1 MTQYFSWSR
10 ATWTTRSTHSWM
22 VPPQS
27 LLPDGQGVVQQVGRL
42 LVFILIPAR
51 THKANALSQ
60 NGREKRVQAHCLV
73 WRAANVDFLGQFP
86 QLMRHQLTSVSNLTV
101 IVPPPLHTQWMD
113 NRADE
118 ICGSCVWETT
128 KEEEETESVAFLGK
142 ILLFVL
148 FSPAKW

>member
-1 MTQYFSWSR
+1 MWHQVVTLKKTARMTQYFSWSR

-60 NGREKRVQAHCLV
+60 NGREKRLQAHCLA

-101 IVPPPLHTQWMD
+101 IVPPPGPASTHNEW
-113 NRADE
+113 
-118 ICGSCVWETT
+118 TT
-128 KEEEETESVAFLGK
+128 ERMR
-142 ILLFVL
+142 FVEVVCERRQKKKKKKQNL
-148 FSPAKW
+148 